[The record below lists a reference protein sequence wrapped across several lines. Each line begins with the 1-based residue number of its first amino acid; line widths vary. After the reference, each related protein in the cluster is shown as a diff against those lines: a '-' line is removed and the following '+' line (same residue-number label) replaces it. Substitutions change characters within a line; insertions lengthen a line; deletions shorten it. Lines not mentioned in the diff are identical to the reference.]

1 MKELENLINALNIEN
16 NYHNKIFEEDTF
28 EKLYTKINLDDYN
41 KIKNRIYWLSLL
53 IYRIAFINYLKN
65 INNDIK
71 FSKHNIRKENLIIF
85 HPVINITSE
94 FCKQFKNNFIY
105 PSLISTL
112 ARQIIEQICFIKELE
127 KEKIEEKILIE
138 ASIESYNKQ
147 IGANSLNIEY
157 LNSKNKGLLKVF
169 KNNITYGKLANK
181 YNYGFMY
188 NFFSG
193 DIHIVSQIE
202 KLLPF
207 STKNNNKFYDIYLN
221 CLLTLLRD
229 YLVLINNY
237 NTEVQVDLKE
247 LEKIDFIDIKS
258 NKK

>member
-1 MKELENLINALNIEN
+1 M
-16 NYHNKIFEEDTF
+16 
-28 EKLYTKINLDDYN
+28 
-41 KIKNRIYWLSLL
+41 
-53 IYRIAFINYLKN
+53 
-65 INNDIK
+65 
-71 FSKHNIRKENLIIF
+71 
-85 HPVINITSE
+85 
-94 FCKQFKNNFIY
+94 
-105 PSLISTL
+105 
-112 ARQIIEQICFIKELE
+112 
-127 KEKIEEKILIE
+127 
-138 ASIESYNKQ
+138 
-147 IGANSLNIEY
+147 
-157 LNSKNKGLLKVF
+157 LKVF